1 VRVPV
6 ELLEEIGVRK
16 ERGRRFGASAARGLG
31 LRTALSV
38 IMLAA
43 IAQAVCAQFEDLT
56 TASAT
61 LVLHVERAVALRIVD
76 VEPVHVTMSPFDVGD
91 EGLLLGRIHLLSW
104 GLCDYVVGIS
114 ARMTPAALPVGL
126 FSARVSGVS
135 GVDFPSPTPP
145 RVDLAEGLVPL
156 LANRADWP
164 SGSASTVEIRL
175 DPSRWSLPTGTYAL
189 EVVLSIMEED

>member
-1 VRVPV
+1 MRGPV
-6 ELLEEIGVRK
+6 GLLEEIGVRK

-43 IAQAVCAQFEDLT
+43 IAQAVCAQLEDLT

-61 LVLHVERAVALRIVD
+61 LVLYVERAVALRIVD
-76 VEPVHVTMSPFDVGD
+76 IEPVHVTMSPFDVGD
-91 EGLLLGRIHLLSW
+91 EGLLLGRIHLLTW

-114 ARMTPAALPVGL
+114 ARMAPVALPTGL
-126 FSARVSGVS
+126 FSARVSGAS
-135 GVDFPSPTPP
+135 GVDSALPTPP
-145 RVDLAEGLVPL
+145 RVDLAEGFVSL

-164 SGSASTVEIRL
+164 SGTASTVEIRL
-175 DPSRWSLPTGTYAL
+175 DPSRWSLPAGTYAI
-189 EVVLSIMEED
+189 EVVLSVMEED

>member
-1 VRVPV
+1 V
-6 ELLEEIGVRK
+6 ELLEEIGVRR
-16 ERGRRFGASAARGLG
+16 ERGRRCGAITVRGLG
-31 LRTALSV
+31 LRAALSV

-43 IAQAVCAQFEDLT
+43 MAPAVCAQLEDVT

-61 LVLHVERAVALRIVD
+61 LVLHVERAVALRIVS
-76 VEPVHVTMSPFDVGD
+76 VEPIHVTMSPFDQGD

-114 ARMTPAALPVGL
+114 ARMAPAALPVGL
-126 FSARVSGVS
+126 VSARVSGVL
-135 GVDFPSPTPP
+135 GAPLLRPTPP

-164 SGSASTVEIRL
+164 SSTASTVEIRL
-175 DPSRWSLPTGTYAL
+175 DPSRWSLPVGTYAL

>member
-31 LRTALSV
+31 IRAALSV
-38 IMLAA
+38 IMLAT
-43 IAQAVCAQFEDLT
+43 IAQAVCAQLEDLT
-56 TASAT
+56 TAFAS
-61 LVLHVERAVALRIVD
+61 LILHVERAVMLRIVD
-76 VEPVHVTMSPFDVGD
+76 VEPVHVTMSPFDQGD

-126 FSARVSGVS
+126 FSARVFGAL
-135 GVDFPSPTPP
+135 GGGFPQQADL
-145 RVDLAEGLVPL
+145 RVDLVEGFVPL

-164 SGSASTVEIRL
+164 SGTASTVEIGL
-175 DPSRWSLPTGTYAL
+175 DPSRWSLPAGTYAL